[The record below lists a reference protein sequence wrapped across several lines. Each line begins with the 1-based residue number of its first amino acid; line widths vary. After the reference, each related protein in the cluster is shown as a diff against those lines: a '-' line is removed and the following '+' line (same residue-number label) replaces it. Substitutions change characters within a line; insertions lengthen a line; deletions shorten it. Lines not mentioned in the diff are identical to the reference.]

1 MTPSHET
8 PYSGIYP
15 ALITPFTADGDVDV
29 DKLATYVKYLVA
41 QGEVDGLFVCGSYG
55 SSPIMTPDQRK
66 LVVETALAHAGG
78 QLRILAHIGGP
89 DSETT
94 LDLAHHAQS
103 AGVDALAAITPFYY
117 RHHDEDVESSFL
129 ELLEHTNAALFLYNN
144 PKYTNFSTPPHLL
157 ARLAEAGLA
166 GVKDSS
172 GDISVFYSY
181 MEAVDQDDFTF
192 LIGSQTLLLP
202 ALAMGGHGCVSGL
215 SNAFPGLIRSIY
227 DTFRAGETDKAA
239 ELQRT
244 ANSLRRLTGS
254 GIPVPFY
261 HAVLPM
267 LGVDIGSPRRP
278 FRPLPQSR
286 VEELHTQLGEL
297 DLLPR

>member
-1 MTPSHET
+1 MTPS
-8 PYSGIYP
+8 PKNPFSGIYP

-29 DKLATYVKYLVA
+29 DKLARYVKRLVA
-41 QGEVDGLFVCGSYG
+41 DGEVDGLFVCGSYG

-66 LVVETALAHAGG
+66 RVTDTVVAHAGG
-78 QLRILAHIGGP
+78 QLRILAHVGGADP
-89 DSETT
+89 ATT
-94 LDLAHHAQS
+94 LDLARHAQG

-117 RHHDEDVESSFL
+117 LHHEADIEATFL
-129 ELLEHTNAALFLYNN
+129 ELLEHTDAPLFLYNN
-144 PKYTNFSTPPHLL
+144 PKYTNFATPPQLL

-181 MEAVDQDDFTF
+181 MEAVDQPDFSF

-227 DTFRAGETDKAA
+227 DAFHSGNTDEAA
-239 ELQRT
+239 RLQRE
-244 ANSLRRLTGS
+244 ANKLRRLTGS

-278 FRPLPQSR
+278 FKPLPESR
-286 VEELHTQLGEL
+286 VNQLKTELGEL